1 MVTGRRE
8 SHTAPPLAGKKRMPE
23 RRGKARGH
31 LIFAIELL
39 ISY

>member
-1 MVTGRRE
+1 MVTGRQESQPRRRWRGKRE
-8 SHTAPPLAGKKRMPE
+8 RL
-23 RRGKARGH
+23 RGKARGH

>member
-1 MVTGRRE
+1 M
-8 SHTAPPLAGKKRMPE
+8 AGKKRTPE